1 MTSRRIQSHKD
12 YRVLMEKHRRTSR
25 GKRLLRSLIYILI
38 LLGTILLIYLGIQ
51 RLTVNVSD
59 EKQESAYTEIV
70 TRPGLNQFVELKPK
84 NDEFTKEPGKR
95 SEEI

>member
-38 LLGTILLIYLGIQ
+38 LLGTILLIYLGVQ
-51 RLTVNVSD
+51 KLTVNTSD
-59 EKQESAYTEIV
+59 EKQESAYTETIS
-70 TRPGLNQFVELKPK
+70 RPGLLHFVELKPK
-84 NDEFTKEPGKR
+84 NDEST
-95 SEEI
+95 